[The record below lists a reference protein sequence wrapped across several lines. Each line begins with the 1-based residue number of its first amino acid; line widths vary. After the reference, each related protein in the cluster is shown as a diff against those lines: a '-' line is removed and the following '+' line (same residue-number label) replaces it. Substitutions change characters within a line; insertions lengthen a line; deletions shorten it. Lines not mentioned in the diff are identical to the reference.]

1 VLPAGEKILARD
13 LLQRRWKAGRKTTH
27 PKSCVLFVVMKALYH
42 HQAYVIEEFAEAYRE
57 RRLAR
62 RALLRRALMVT
73 GSIPLTASVLFA
85 LGCGNSDDG
94 DEPVLTATTAAAPA
108 STAGTQ
114 AGTAAGDPALEAADI
129 TWTGPASQ
137 MKGYLAHPKAAG
149 SYPGIIVIHENRG
162 LLEHFKDVSRR
173 FAQEGF
179 VALAVDLVSR
189 VGGTSDD
196 TNKNMTALRAAP
208 ADLLADLTSGVDYLK
223 QQPYVKAN
231 AIGVI
236 GFCFG
241 GGLAFEL
248 AINDPDIKAAVPYY
262 GTVSTA
268 SLEKFGQSNAAF
280 LAMYGGTDTRVT
292 GTSADVQAKAQA
304 AGKTI
309 EIKVWD
315 GAGHAFFN
323 DTGGSYNEA
332 AAKAAWPM
340 TLAWFR
346 KYLTG

>member
-1 VLPAGEKILARD
+1 MRD
-13 LLQRRWKAGRKTTH
+13 
-27 PKSCVLFVVMKALYH
+27 LYH
-42 HQAYVIEEFAEAYRE
+42 HQAYVIEEYAEAYQE
-57 RRLAR
+57 RRLGR
-62 RALLRRALMVT
+62 RDFVRRVLMIT
-73 GSIPLTASVLFA
+73 GSVPLTASALLA
-85 LGCGNSDDG
+85 LGCSDSDD
-94 DEPVLTATTAAAPA
+94 DAEPAATAAAAPTSA
-108 STAGTQ
+108 AGTQ
-114 AGTAAGDPALEAADI
+114 AGTSATDPDLEASDI
-129 TWTGPASQ
+129 TWTGPASE
-137 MKGYLAHPKAAG
+137 MKGYLARPKAAG
-149 SYPGIIVIHENRG
+149 SYPAVIVIHENRG
-162 LLEHFKDVSRR
+162 LLDHFKDVSRR
-173 FAQEGF
+173 FAKEGF

-196 TNKNMTALRAAP
+196 TNKNMTALRASP
-208 ADLLADLTSGVDYLK
+208 EDMLADLTSGVNYLK
-223 QQPYVKAN
+223 QQSYVRQN
-231 AIGVI
+231 AIGVV

-241 GGLAFEL
+241 GGQAFEL
-248 AINDPDIKAAVPYY
+248 AINNPDIKAAVPYY
-262 GTVSTA
+262 GTVSAA

-292 GTSADVQAKAQA
+292 STSAEVQAKAQA

-323 DTGGSYNEA
+323 DTGQAYNEA